1 MTGNPWPRKGQE
13 GTGNN
18 GRHGNNQ
25 YIPNPINPE
34 VLLSLVSRYFHSR
47 NPIISSYHIISS
59 QLCSRQ
65 DTPSSSSDGRRNR
78 TLGRDE
84 VSCPRS
90 HSMDTLRQQSQV
102 VKITQSGV
110 RHKSSSRFP
119 GPMTLTKRLTLSKT
133 PSPQL

>member
-1 MTGNPWPRKGQE
+1 MTGNPWPRRGQE

-25 YIPNPINPE
+25 YIQNPINPE
-34 VLLSLVSRYFHSR
+34 VLLSLVSRCFHSR
-47 NPIISSYHIISS
+47 NPIISS

-65 DTPSSSSDGRRNR
+65 DIPSSSSDGRRNR

-102 VKITQSGV
+102 VEITQSGV
-110 RHKSSSRFP
+110 RHKNSSRFP
-119 GPMTLTKRLTLSKT
+119 GPVTLTKRLTLSKT